1 MIHNYLRRVSRACI
15 LPMLMFLT
23 ACAVTYHPAEDGPS
37 GYRDAQVSKDL
48 YYVEYT
54 ESAKTD
60 WETLHRFAL
69 KRCAEITTQRG
80 YKYFDVISKEQRN
93 VYLESAVD
101 QIIVSSMGNL
111 ASDPPSATVYST
123 AGKRVE
129 GRRVIYKIKLTNE

>member
-1 MIHNYLRRVSRACI
+1 MIYLSTIIKYFCI
-15 LPMLMFLT
+15 LVSLFLT
-23 ACAVTYHPAEDGPS
+23 ACAATYHAAEEGPS
-37 GYRDAQVSKDL
+37 GYRDAQVSKDV

-54 ESAKTD
+54 ESAKME

-69 KRCAEITTQRG
+69 KRCAEITTQKG
-80 YKYFDVISKEQRN
+80 YKYFDVLSKEQRN

-101 QIIVSSMGNL
+101 QIIVSNMGNL
-111 ASDPPSATVYST
+111 ASDPPTATVYST